1 MKSNSGTPDGKR
13 FTVVDLFCGCGGLS
27 RGLERTGRFLT
38 CFGVDIH
45 KPAIDTFVLNH
56 GLAETRPTG
65 HLGDIREVRPE
76 EIWTALAPY
85 GVRAAG
91 ELDCLVGGPPCE
103 GFSRNTV
110 YTQRH
115 DAEFDAAG
123 VTEVA
128 PIVYKEAKYWQV
140 AWQAT
145 PLGGGAAQRV
155 EKVVRAY
162 NPFLSDPRN
171 FLFRAFLEHAALL
184 RPKLIL
190 IENVRQMLTHLG
202 GSIAAEI
209 IERLAELG
217 YHSEARV
224 LNSAEFGVPQI
235 RRRAF
240 FLAVRKDLLPRVGS
254 LPWPVPTHSEG
265 RQMALGATPAA
276 APSSLP
282 GDLGAF
288 VTIAEAIG
296 DLPPA
301 RPEREGN
308 PPQPAAAYPQ
318 VPLSAFRRFV
328 RSGTSTPANHVYRTP
343 SEPVIDRLRAMRP
356 GMKAHELPQELQTKK
371 YYYNA
376 YGRLEWDK
384 PANTITKSFIY
395 AGSGKFGHPEEHR
408 ILSYREAARI
418 QSFDD
423 DFVFYAKSQ
432 EGISHMIG
440 SAVPP
445 LLGFRFGEAI
455 AAALDQALCV
465 SKTGQKDEL
474 RLVRP

>member
-1 MKSNSGTPDGKR
+1 MPECKR

-27 RGLERTGRFLT
+27 RGLERTGRFQS
-38 CFGVDIH
+38 CFGVDIN
-45 KPAIDTFVLNH
+45 KAALETFVLNH
-56 GLAETRPTG
+56 GLEGKRPTG

-76 EIWTALAPY
+76 EIWSALAPY
-85 GVRAAG
+85 GVSVPG

-115 DAEFDAAG
+115 DADSDTAG

-128 PIVYKEAKYWQV
+128 AIKYKEKKYWQS
-140 AWQAT
+140 AWNT
-145 PLGGGAAQRV
+145 NPPDGAEAQGN
-155 EKVVRAY
+155 EKTVRAY

-171 FLFRAFLEHAALL
+171 FLFRAFLDQAALL

-190 IENVRQMLTHLG
+190 IENVQQMLTHLG
-202 GSIAAEI
+202 GSISAEI
-209 IERLAELG
+209 IKRLAEMG

-224 LNSAEFGVPQI
+224 LNAAEFGVPQV

-240 FLAVRKDLLPRVGS
+240 FLAIRQDLLPRMGS
-254 LPWPVPTHSEG
+254 LPWPSPTHSSS
-265 RQMALGATPAA
+265 RQSTAGATPASA
-276 APSSLP
+276 RASLP
-282 GDLGAF
+282 GDFGSF
-288 VTIAEAIG
+288 VTVEEAIG
-296 DLPPA
+296 DLPKA
-301 RPEREGN
+301 RPLHEGN
-308 PPQPAAAYPQ
+308 PPKPVAAYPQ
-318 VPLSAFRRFV
+318 VELSDFRRFV
-328 RSGTSTPANHVYRTP
+328 RSETMTPENHVYRTP
-343 SEPVIDRLRAMRP
+343 SEPVMKRLRAMRP
-356 GMKAHELPQELQTKK
+356 GMKAHEMPPELQTKK

-395 AGSGKFGHPEEHR
+395 PGSGRFGHPEDDR
-408 ILSYREAARI
+408 ILSYREAARL

-455 AAALDQALCV
+455 AAALDKALCMNKSSMEREG
-465 SKTGQKDEL
+465 SKGQDQKIC
-474 RLVRP
+474 